1 MSRLTWTGGIA
12 LAARI
17 SRVGGVCMCMLA
29 AGCASVEVSREQRA
43 KLAELGRA
51 GVTWRGEVEKKAL
64 QPTVKT
70 PPAVL
75 WSLLPGAGQH
85 FVAHKMLD
93 AGFYDGDYADMRA
106 SLQRKGTLMVAVS
119 WLPFIYPF
127 TLTWGM
133 AGTVADVNRANNLA
147 LLESRQK
154 TKATKPKAEPRTPGA
169 AVAARPRAAV
179 APPLTPGQREAL
191 GELESLR
198 AAGLCSD
205 AEYARRRAA
214 ILKAK

>member
-64 QPTVKT
+64 RPTVKT

-119 WLPFIYPF
+119 WLPFVYPF
-127 TLTWGM
+127 TLTWGV

-147 LLESRQK
+147 LLESRRK
-154 TKATKPKAEPRTPGA
+154 AKATKPKAEPRAPGA
-169 AVAARPRAAV
+169 AAARPRAAV
-179 APPLTPGQREAL
+179 PPPLTPGQREAL

-205 AEYARRRAA
+205 AECARRRAA
-214 ILKAK
+214 VLKAK